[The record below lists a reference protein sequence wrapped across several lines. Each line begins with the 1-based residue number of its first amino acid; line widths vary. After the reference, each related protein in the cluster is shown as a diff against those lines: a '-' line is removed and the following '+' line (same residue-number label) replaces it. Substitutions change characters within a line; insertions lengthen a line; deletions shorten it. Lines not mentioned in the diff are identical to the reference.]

1 MKWFGSGL
9 PLILFKARSQ
19 AKWRLS
25 RLKLFL
31 GNENR
36 SKSYQ
41 SIDVHSRK
49 FNLFPFSSDGP
60 NNNKSSWNNNHTSCW
75 GKDFS
80 NWFLIGWPMR
90 EMKKKISKDLRNQL
104 VEIISSNEFFLSTR
118 KFLVEIWKS
127 NGWIYF
133 KGYESRTWTRTS
145 DRKWKKFQIG
155 SQKIY
160 FWKACEKLFQELYTR
175 FLISSHEMAVEV
187 FEVLSLAMT
196 SSPEVVR
203 IKKFSLIF

>member
-1 MKWFGSGL
+1 MKSLKFRVVLCRIRRSPTLISKMKWSGL

-31 GNENR
+31 GNEDR

-41 SIDVHSRK
+41 SLDVHSRK
-49 FNLFPFSSDGP
+49 FNLFPFSSDGS

-80 NWFLIGWPMR
+80 NWLTNQRFSDSEKWNFW
-90 EMKKKISKDLRNQL
+90 KISKDLRNQL

-133 KGYESRTWTRTS
+133 KG
-145 DRKWKKFQIG
+145 
-155 SQKIY
+155 
-160 FWKACEKLFQELYTR
+160 
-175 FLISSHEMAVEV
+175 
-187 FEVLSLAMT
+187 
-196 SSPEVVR
+196 
-203 IKKFSLIF
+203 